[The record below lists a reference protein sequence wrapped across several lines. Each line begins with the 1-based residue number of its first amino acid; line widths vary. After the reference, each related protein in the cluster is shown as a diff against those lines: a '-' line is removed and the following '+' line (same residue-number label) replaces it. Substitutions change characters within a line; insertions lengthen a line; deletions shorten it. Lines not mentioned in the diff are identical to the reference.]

1 MKRITF
7 WFLSTLSVVVLLFGY
22 DGSRSGT
29 TSTALPPAVVHGGTA
44 ASGSTA
50 TSNAPASASGS
61 AASSKRATAKRTKTV
76 DGGVAST
83 QWGPVQVQLT
93 VSGGKITQVDVV
105 QYPSGNPKDQEI
117 NNYALPI
124 LVQETTD
131 QQSADI
137 DMVSGATVTSTG
149 YIQSLQSA
157 LDQANL

>member
-29 TSTALPPAVVHGGTA
+29 TSTALPPAVVPGGTA
-44 ASGSTA
+44 ASGRTT

-61 AASSKRATAKRTKTV
+61 ATSSKSGTAKRTRTV

-83 QWGPVQVQLT
+83 QWGPVQVELT
-93 VSGGKITQVDVV
+93 VRGRTITGVRLLQ
-105 QYPSGNPKDQEI
+105 QPSGNPRDDEI
-117 NNYALPI
+117 NSFAVPI
-124 LVQETTD
+124 LMKETTAS
-131 QQSADI
+131 QSATI

-157 LDQANL
+157 IDQAGL